1 MTTAMQNATEEI
13 RGGKMK
19 VVDLTHPIDE
29 HSPYWPEKVPGTPFR
44 ASTVA
49 TYQQDGCFT
58 RNLVIPEHFGTHMD
72 APAHFDPKGDTIAQI
87 SAEKFLGPAVIID
100 VSGAAKSDAD
110 YRVRASD
117 VQNWIEL
124 HGRIPLGALVLIR
137 TGWEERWPSQARY
150 MNTDSAGVM
159 HFPGLSVEAAR
170 YLLDHTHPAGIG
182 IDTASIDAG
191 ASNGFPVHHLTLL
204 AGLYHLENVA
214 NLSQLP
220 PKGFSIIALPLKL
233 GGGSGSPARVLALL
247 PGEASSPD

>member
-1 MTTAMQNATEEI
+1 MQSPIEGI
-13 RGGKMK
+13 RSGRMR
-19 VVDLTHPIDE
+19 VVDLTHTLDE

-58 RNLVIPEHFGTHMD
+58 RNLAIPEHFGTHID
-72 APAHFDPKGDTIAQI
+72 APAHFDPQGETIAQI
-87 SAEKFLGPAVIID
+87 PADKFLSPAVTID
-100 VSGAAKSDAD
+100 VSAAAKSDAD

-117 VQNWIEL
+117 VQNWIGL

-137 TGWEERWPSQARY
+137 TGWDERWPSQARY
-150 MNTDSAGVM
+150 MNTDAVGVM
-159 HFPGLSVEAAR
+159 HFPGLSVEAAH

-191 ASNGFPVHHLTLL
+191 SSTDFPVHHLTLL

-220 PKGFSIIALPLKL
+220 PKGFSTIALPLKL

-247 PGEASSPD
+247 PGEASSSD